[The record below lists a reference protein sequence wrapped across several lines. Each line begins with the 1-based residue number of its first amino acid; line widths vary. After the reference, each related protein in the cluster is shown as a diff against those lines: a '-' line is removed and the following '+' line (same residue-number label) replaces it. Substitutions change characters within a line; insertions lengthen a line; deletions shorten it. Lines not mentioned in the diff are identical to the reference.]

1 MTIENIN
8 IEKSIAS
15 IQKKIKDD
23 KSLSP
28 SLIKAIDLLILIVQL
43 LISRLTLISRNRSLP
58 PSTNNPRK
66 IRGKEKKKILKISW
80 RTRRSRGFNLTTN

>member
-15 IQKKIKDD
+15 IQKKNKDD
-23 KSLSP
+23 KFLSP

-43 LISRLTLISRNRSLP
+43 LISRLTLNSRNSSLP
-58 PSTNNPRK
+58 SSTNNPRK
-66 IRGKEKKKILKISW
+66 IRGKDKKKRKK
-80 RTRRSRGFNLTTN
+80 RSSK

>member
-28 SLIKAIDLLILIVQL
+28 LLIKAIDLLILIVQL
-43 LISRLTLISRNRSLP
+43 LITRLTLNSRNSSLP

-66 IRGKEKKKILKISW
+66 IRGKDKKKRKK
-80 RTRRSRGFNLTTN
+80 RSSK